1 MNLRNSKRFKVAP
14 GRHRKGF
21 TLIEMMVAIAVVAI
35 AAIAVFQSN
44 SNALRVQGLVGASHD
59 GTLDPHGSN
68 SQASSRRRSWTIQ
81 MHKKLRDSRVYQAG
95 QEYEVNIDT
104 TTIDSGYVEMLEFS
118 VYLVVDGNPQDRPL
132 KSAFTFPAYIE
143 TINESSRLHIDGN
156 PSCVWESLQS
166 SE

>member
-44 SNALRVQGLVGASHD
+44 SNALRVQGSLEQVTMGHWILMDQIAKHH
-59 GTLDPHGSN
+59 LDEIVDDPN
-68 SQASSRRRSWTIQ
+68 AQ
-81 MHKKLRDSRVYQAG
+81 KLRDSRVYQAG

-132 KSAFTFPAYIE
+132 KSAFTFQPI
-143 TINESSRLHIDGN
+143 SDD
-156 PSCVWESLQS
+156 Q
-166 SE
+166 